1 MSAPPQPPAAT
12 ASASTPSSLT
22 RAPRSRWWPFSLWLA
37 NGLTL
42 GAIVAWALA
51 ARSLPEFVLPG
62 PLVVAQRLF
71 ALFTD
76 PDFLV
81 HTLASTVRVLVAVML
96 ALVLGSGLALIQ
108 RAVPALDWVLKGGV
122 QPFLNAFPSIGW
134 AILAAIW
141 FTPGHGSIVF
151 VEVAIL
157 VPFCMINVAEGLR
170 QIDREAIEMATSFTR
185 RRSRIALLVGWP
197 LLLPYVLGA
206 LRISYGVAWK
216 IALVAELLGS
226 SSGLGYLMLRAQGSA
241 DMPTVIA
248 ACFAIV
254 LLFVAG
260 ERLLLD
266 PLARKYGG
274 R

>member
-1 MSAPPQPPAAT
+1 MKF
-12 ASASTPSSLT
+12 LN
-22 RAPRSRWWPFSLWLA
+22 RAGSLWLA
-37 NGLTL
+37 DVLTI
-42 GAIVAWALA
+42 GAVVAWALA

-62 PLVVAQRLF
+62 PLAVAQRF
-71 ALFTD
+71 VALFTD

-81 HTLASTVRVLVAVML
+81 HTLASTVRVIASVAISLVIGTA
-96 ALVLGSGLALIQ
+96 LALIQ
-108 RAVPALDWVLKGGV
+108 RAWPALDWVLKGGV

-157 VPFCMINVAEGLR
+157 IPFCMINIAEGLR
-170 QIDREAIEMATSFTR
+170 QIDRETLEMATSFTR
-185 RRSRIALLVGWP
+185 RRLRIATLVGWP

-241 DMPTVIA
+241 DMTTVIA

-266 PLARKYGG
+266 PLARRYGG
-274 R
+274 HRQ

>member
-1 MSAPPQPPAAT
+1 MNLLRRPGG
-12 ASASTPSSLT
+12 
-22 RAPRSRWWPFSLWLA
+22 WWLA
-37 NGLTL
+37 DALV
-42 GAIVAWALA
+42 VAALVTWALA

-62 PLVVAQRLF
+62 PVVVAQRLL
-71 ALFTD
+71 ALFID
-76 PDFLV
+76 PDFIV
-81 HTLASTVRVLVAVML
+81 HTIASTLRVIASVVL
-96 ALVLGSGLALIQ
+96 ALVIGGCLALMQ
-108 RAVPALDWVLKGGV
+108 RAWPALDWVMRGMI

-157 VPFCMINVAEGLR
+157 IPFCMINIAEGLR
-170 QIDREAIEMATSFTR
+170 QIDREALEMATSFTR
-185 RRSRIALLVGWP
+185 RRTRIAALVGWP

-241 DMPTVIA
+241 DMTTVIA

-266 PLARKYGG
+266 PLARRYGG
-274 R
+274 RA